1 MPNPD
6 PTNPCLLTIG
16 SHNRRAGVTVLVES
30 FLKHHPSAR
39 IFVCLVDR
47 PNSSE
52 KPIRI
57 PGTVF
62 YADELAL
69 PGGRRFLFKY
79 QAFELCC
86 ALKPYAMAHV
96 LERYTLSHLLYLDS
110 DILVTAPFWDDL
122 QKEWA
127 NHAILLTPHLVRL
140 PVDVSTEFQR
150 SLLQHGM
157 YNGGFVAVKQDSD
170 TRRFLNCW
178 AKLLES
184 QCTFDPMNN
193 VYVDQRWLDLLAAS
207 TNTVGV
213 LRDPGLNVGYWNLH
227 ERRLEQG
234 LKGAWIVNN
243 QPLKFFH
250 FSGFDRDH
258 LTSKTSCSDTNALKI
273 GYDYSRL
280 LDDSGEQRWSELPYG
295 WDSYCDG
302 SSIPLAHRDLILID
316 NADLKHVADPFALP
330 TMMNDWATVQNLVG
344 TTSPA
349 RIGQRYSERE
359 KAADILQRL
368 HRHPLLGLVWKLWY
382 RFVNPS
388 LRPDLPWYDR
398 S

>member
-16 SHNRRAGVTVLVES
+16 TCNRRAGITVLVES

-52 KPIRI
+52 TPIRI
-57 PGTVF
+57 PGRVF
-62 YADELAL
+62 YADELTL
-69 PGGRRFLFKY
+69 PADRRFLFKY

-86 ALKPYAMAHV
+86 ALKPYAMCHV
-96 LERYTLSHLLYLDS
+96 MERFTISHLLYLDS

-122 QKEWA
+122 QKSWA
-127 NHAILLTPHLVRL
+127 DHAILLTPHWVRL

-150 SLLQHGM
+150 SLVQHGM
-157 YNGGFVAVKQDSD
+157 YNGGFVAAKQDPD
-170 TRRFLNCW
+170 TRRFLDCW

-207 TNTVGV
+207 SSAVGI
-213 LRDPGLNVGYWNLH
+213 LRDPGLNVAYWNLH
-227 ERRLEQG
+227 ERRLW
-234 LKGAWIVNN
+234 LDKNDAWRVND

-250 FSGFDRDH
+250 FSGFDADH
-258 LTSKTSCSDTNALKI
+258 LTTKMAYSEPHAI
-273 GYDYSRL
+273 GIARHYGHL
-280 LDDSGEQRWSELPYG
+280 LDESGERRFSGLPYG
-295 WDSYCDG
+295 WDFYCDG
-302 SSIPLAHRDLILID
+302 SPIPLAHRDLILSD
-316 NADLKHVADPFALP
+316 NAHLKHVADPFVLP
-330 TMMNDWATVQNLVG
+330 TTMNDWTTVQSLVG
-344 TTSPA
+344 TASPV

-359 KAADILQRL
+359 KAADILIRL
-368 HRHPLLGLVWKLWY
+368 HRHPVLGLVWKLWY

-388 LRPDLPWYDR
+388 LRPDLPPYA
-398 S
+398 